1 MKTYTRTVVTYIC
14 VCYYDKVKICK
25 VKALQIFSFPGGV
38 FIGGHGQPAEL
49 LPTGKSFLGRKFA
62 ERGCCYE
69 RKTEAVL

>member
-1 MKTYTRTVVTYIC
+1 M
-14 VCYYDKVKICK
+14 KICK
-25 VKALQIFSFPGGV
+25 VKTLQIFSFPGGV